1 MTVGTLI
8 KIKPE
13 HLPWL
18 FNGEEIQ
25 NRLRHAIGV
34 IVKQS
39 IDGDGE
45 PVYQIAISGTT
56 YEWFEPR
63 ELEVI
68 CK

>member
-56 YEWFEPR
+56 
-63 ELEVI
+63 
-68 CK
+68 